1 MRDYWE
7 QPEKKKI
14 NVKKIVI
21 SILISIIIIAIIVLV
36 ALYVSNEQFR
46 DWTDI
51 QIFRKEIS
59 QDRVAVIELEEGQFS
74 NVYAFNRYIGILN
87 KNKLSLYGS
96 TGSEEASLDIEIST
110 PVFFSSNR
118 FLVVGEQNGQKMY
131 LIEDKEIAWESE
143 IEGNISQV
151 YVNKNGYV
159 AVIISGTSYKS
170 VVQVFDPE
178 GNALFKRFLSSTI
191 AMDVSISNDNKYLAI
206 ADVDTSGTIVQS
218 HIRVISIEEARTDP
232 SNSEENNYQSGQN
245 KLIIDI
251 EYQDKNRIVC
261 MYTDTISIIEN
272 GQETTMFD
280 NEDKKIVAQSVKLN
294 NNFVTIEE
302 ESAGI
307 FSANS
312 VVNIVDIDTKNT
324 KNYTLESS
332 IKEIYTKGDI
342 IVLNLGREVEIINTG
357 EMVEKVL
364 EKYLLENNLE
374 NDKTNKSEVNIYLT
388 DIECNFLN
396 EAKKL
401 LENEEISIK
410 KLQ

>member
-14 NVKKIVI
+14 NAKKIII
-21 SILISIIIIAIIVLV
+21 SILISIIIIAVIVLV
-36 ALYVSNEQFR
+36 ALYISNEEFR
-46 DWTDI
+46 DWIDI
-51 QIFRKEIS
+51 QVFRKEIS
-59 QDRVAVIELEEGQFS
+59 QDRVASIELEEGQSS
-74 NVYAFNRYIGILN
+74 NVYAFNQYIGILN

-206 ADVDTSGTIVQS
+206 ADVDTSGTIIQS
-218 HIRVISIEEARTDP
+218 HIRVISIEDARTDP
-232 SNSEENNYQSGQN
+232 SNSEENNYQSEQN

-302 ESAGI
+302 ESSGI

-342 IVLNLGREVEIINTG
+342 IVLNLGTEVEFINTGGWLVKRYVASQEVTNVTVSDNIAGIIYRDKVEIIN
-357 EMVEKVL
+357 L
-364 EKYLLENNLE
+364 
-374 NDKTNKSEVNIYLT
+374 
-388 DIECNFLN
+388 
-396 EAKKL
+396 
-401 LENEEISIK
+401 
-410 KLQ
+410 

>member
-14 NVKKIVI
+14 NAKKIII
-21 SILISIIIIAIIVLV
+21 SILISIIIIAVIVLV
-36 ALYVSNEQFR
+36 ALYISNEEFR
-46 DWTDI
+46 DWIDI
-51 QIFRKEIS
+51 QVFRKEIS

-118 FLVVGEQNGQKMY
+118 FLIVGEQNGQKMY

-342 IVLNLGREVEIINTG
+342 IVLNLGTEVEFINTGGWLVKRYVASQEVTNVTVSDSIAGIIYRDKVEIIN
-357 EMVEKVL
+357 L
-364 EKYLLENNLE
+364 
-374 NDKTNKSEVNIYLT
+374 
-388 DIECNFLN
+388 
-396 EAKKL
+396 
-401 LENEEISIK
+401 
-410 KLQ
+410 

>member
-36 ALYVSNEQFR
+36 ALYISNEQFR

-232 SNSEENNYQSGQN
+232 SNSEENNYQSEQN

-280 NEDKKIVAQSVKLN
+280 NEDKKIIAQSVKLN

-302 ESAGI
+302 ESSGI

-342 IVLNLGREVEIINTG
+342 IVLNLGTEVEFINTGGWLVKRYVASQEVTNVTVSDNIAGIIYRDKVEIIN
-357 EMVEKVL
+357 L
-364 EKYLLENNLE
+364 
-374 NDKTNKSEVNIYLT
+374 
-388 DIECNFLN
+388 
-396 EAKKL
+396 
-401 LENEEISIK
+401 
-410 KLQ
+410 

>member
-191 AMDVSISNDNKYLAI
+191 VMDVSISNDNKYLAI

-218 HIRVISIEEARTDP
+218 HIRVISIEDARTDP

-324 KNYTLESS
+324 KNYTLETS

-342 IVLNLGREVEIINTG
+342 IVLNLGTEVEFINTGGWLVKRYVASQEVTNVTVSDSIAGIIYRDKVEIIN
-357 EMVEKVL
+357 L
-364 EKYLLENNLE
+364 
-374 NDKTNKSEVNIYLT
+374 
-388 DIECNFLN
+388 
-396 EAKKL
+396 
-401 LENEEISIK
+401 
-410 KLQ
+410 

>member
-59 QDRVAVIELEEGQFS
+59 QDRVAVTELEEGQFS

-342 IVLNLGREVEIINTG
+342 IVLNLGTEVEFINTGGWLVKRYVASQEVTNVTVSDNIAGIIYRDKVEIIN
-357 EMVEKVL
+357 L
-364 EKYLLENNLE
+364 
-374 NDKTNKSEVNIYLT
+374 
-388 DIECNFLN
+388 
-396 EAKKL
+396 
-401 LENEEISIK
+401 
-410 KLQ
+410 